1 MTYQHI
7 LVPVDGS
14 DISFSA
20 VRHAATIAKALNSKV
35 TAISLVAEDPF
46 SGADFYY
53 NQNMLKDYFEEAYA
67 NAQKALETADKIAT
81 ELGVSIET
89 QIIKGDVSSE
99 TIIQTSEQLKTD
111 LIVIGSHGRKG
122 FQKFFLGSFA
132 QDVLGKTQIPVL
144 IIKQ

>member
-20 VRHAATIAKALNSKV
+20 VRHAATIAKALNSKI
-35 TAISLVAEDPF
+35 TTISLVTEDPF

-53 NQNMLKDYFEEAYA
+53 SSDMLKEYFEEAYA
-67 NAQKALETADKIAT
+67 NAKKALTKAQEIAA
-81 ELGVSIET
+81 EVGVIIET
-89 QIIKGDVSSE
+89 QIVKGEVSSE
-99 TIIQTSEQLKTD
+99 TIIETSDQLKTD

-132 QDVLGKTQIPVL
+132 QDVLGKTHIPVL
-144 IIKQ
+144 IVKE